1 MITADMLVKDVL
13 AAHPETAAVLAA
25 HGLPCSSCLAS
36 SLETVADVANAH
48 ELDPGALLEA
58 LSSAAGGEV
67 KEESR

>member
-13 AAHPETAAVLAA
+13 AAHPEAAAVLAE

-36 SLETVADVANAH
+36 SIETIADVANAH
-48 ELDPGALLEA
+48 ELDACTLIDA
-58 LSSAAGGEV
+58 LSSAAGGGV